1 MWTKVSYV
9 AVNIVLLIIYARYF
23 GHKSIQKYLKNGV
36 IIVKEE
42 ENSVLPPPGMRKK
55 IN

>member
-9 AVNIVLLIIYARYF
+9 AVNIVLLIIYAHYF